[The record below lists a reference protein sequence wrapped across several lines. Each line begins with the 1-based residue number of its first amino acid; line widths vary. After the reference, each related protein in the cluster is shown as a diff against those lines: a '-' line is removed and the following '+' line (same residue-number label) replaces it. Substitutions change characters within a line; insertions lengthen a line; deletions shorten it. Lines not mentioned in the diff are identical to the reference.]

1 MEKRSERRESG
12 QPRNSDNH
20 NGLKDSGYENV
31 SQSQIIPVLTYENE
45 KAVKACEFFKAHGF
59 YAMPIR
65 HPTVPKGKA
74 RLRLSLTA
82 SLTDS
87 EVEKLKDTIKAFSKT
102 EL

>member
-1 MEKRSERRESG
+1 
-12 QPRNSDNH
+12 
-20 NGLKDSGYENV
+20 
-31 SQSQIIPVLTYENE
+31 
-45 KAVKACEFFKAHGF
+45 
-59 YAMPIR
+59 MPIR